1 MQGNYANY
9 PQNVANRN
17 YNSSW
22 SNGNSNRNWNQNGNG
37 GAFYNQGQQQPQQQF
52 QRQLPQQQHQVQ
64 GQFNPPPSMQQVQ
77 AIQLPY
83 GRKIT
88 FPQAKT
94 EVNSKGEVQVKWNH
108 RYNLA
113 RYCSNLNAEAD
124 DQVKLMD
131 KMAELHSY
139 FYAKDIYDVA
149 AYTEE
154 VVEVSNKLLH
164 LVCRL
169 REDKDSISRLLDSQ
183 VHKANSLQK
192 QVEKMQ
198 KERAQLDKERLT
210 LTNKELFDLR
220 EENKHL
226 KELVYKRA
234 VPWIEQVKFHH
245 AKVQEL
251 IKDCPVVTEQN
262 PPEEKA

>member
-1 MQGNYANY
+1 
-9 PQNVANRN
+9 
-17 YNSSW
+17 
-22 SNGNSNRNWNQNGNG
+22 
-37 GAFYNQGQQQPQQQF
+37 
-52 QRQLPQQQHQVQ
+52 
-64 GQFNPPPSMQQVQ
+64 MQQVQ

-83 GRKIT
+83 GRKLT

-94 EVNSKGEVQVKWNH
+94 ELNSKGEVQVKWNH

-124 DQVKLMD
+124 DQDKLMD

-210 LTNKELFDLR
+210 LANKELFDLR

-234 VPWIEQVKFHH
+234 CPWIEKVKFHY